1 MEDTTTRTLTYVGL
15 DVHKDSIDVA
25 VADRDGEVRHLG
37 AIVNAPEAIKK
48 LIGRLGPKPYLQV
61 CYEAGPCGYVIQ
73 RQLKKMGVSC
83 VVVAPSL
90 VPSKPGERIK
100 TDRRDALKLARLLRS
115 GDLTAVWVPDEEHEA
130 LRDLVRAREDAAQD
144 LLRQRHRLSKFL
156 LRLGLRPPEE
166 MRAWSLRHRN
176 WVKGLQLAL
185 PAQATVLDEYRYATA
200 EAEERIARLDQQI
213 VEAAKTSAH
222 VQLIA
227 ALQALRGVAMTA
239 AVTLVAELGDLRRF
253 SSPTDLMAYV
263 GMVPS
268 EHSSG
273 GKRHRGSITKT
284 GNAHVRHVVVEAAWH
299 YRHRPVVQGALKKR
313 SEGLPA
319 EVRAVAWK
327 AQHRLHH
334 RYRHLAGRGKSKQ
347 VAVVGVGR
355 ELLGFIWAIAQA
367 MPLPQ
372 ASMAR

>member
-1 MEDTTTRTLTYVGL
+1 MKDIIRAVLRFVGL

-25 VADRDGEVRHLG
+25 VAERDGEVRHLG
-37 AIVNAPEAIKK
+37 TIANEPEAIKK
-48 LIGRLGPKPYLQV
+48 LIARLGPKAYLQV

-73 RQLKKMGVSC
+73 RQLAQMGVSC

-130 LRDLVRAREDAAQD
+130 LRDLVRAREDATQD

-156 LRLGLRPPEE
+156 LRLGVRPGEA
-166 MRAWSLRHRN
+166 MRAWSVRHRA
-176 WVKGLQLAL
+176 WLKGLKLAQ
-185 PAQATVLDEYRYATA
+185 PAQAVVLEEYRYALA
-200 EAEERIARLDQQI
+200 EAEERIARLDKQI
-213 VEAAKTSAH
+213 LAIAQSSAH

-227 ALQALRGVAMTA
+227 ALQALRGVALTA

-253 SSPTDLMAYV
+253 HSAAELMAYV

-273 GKRHRGSITKT
+273 GSRHRGSITKT
-284 GNAHVRHVVVEAAWH
+284 GNSHVRRVVVEAAWH
-299 YRHRPVVQGALKKR
+299 YRHRPVVQGDLKKR
-313 SEGLPA
+313 SEGVPA
-319 EVRAVAWK
+319 EVRAIAWK

-334 RYRHLAGRGKSKQ
+334 RYRHLVGHGKRPQ

-355 ELLGFIWAIAQA
+355 ELLGFIWAIAQTVPA
-367 MPLPQ
+367 AKARA
-372 ASMAR
+372 AS